1 MKTLIIYS
9 HPDTEGHCST
19 ILKNVENELNELKEK
34 YEIVDLYKIKF
45 DPILHED
52 ELYSAGKR
60 KDSEDVKQM
69 QKKIKDSKNMIFIY
83 PIWWNNY
90 PAILRGFIDRV
101 FVSGFAFRY
110 EKRFGNMVP
119 VGLIKGKKATIF
131 TTSGGSGLIFKYIQ
145 GSRGVK
151 VLKNDTLKFCGIKAK
166 SFHYGK
172 AIKLT
177 EKSKKKL
184 ETLVKTGIKWMY

>member
-9 HPDTEGHCST
+9 HPNVEGHCSR
-19 ILKNVENELNELKEK
+19 ILKNVEKELKEK
-34 YEIVDLYKIKF
+34 KEKYEVLDLYKIKF
-45 DPILHED
+45 DPVLHEK
-52 ELYSAGKR
+52 ELYSSGK
-60 KDSEDVKQM
+60 KHQSEDIKLIHS
-69 QKKIKDSKNMIFIY
+69 KIHEADKLIFIY

-110 EKRFGNMVP
+110 EKKLGNMVP

-145 GSRGVK
+145 GSRGDK
-151 VLKNDTLKFCGIKAK
+151 VLKNDTLKFCGIKTK

-172 AIKLT
+172 ALRINPET
-177 EKSKKKL
+177 EKKI
-184 ETLVKTGIKWMY
+184 EALVKKGMKWMY

>member
-1 MKTLIIYS
+1 MKTLIIYA

-19 ILKNVENELNELKEK
+19 ILKNVEKELNERKEK
-34 YEIVDLYKIKF
+34 YEILDLYKIKF
-45 DPILHED
+45 DPILHEE
-52 ELYSAGKR
+52 ELYSAGK
-60 KDSEDVKQM
+60 KYQSKDVKLM
-69 QKKIKDSKNMIFIY
+69 QAKIQESDNIIFIY
-83 PIWWNNY
+83 PIWWNNH

-110 EKRFGNMVP
+110 EKKFGNMVP

-131 TTSGGSGLIFKYIQ
+131 TTSGGSGLIFKFIQ

-151 VLKNDTLKFCGIKAK
+151 VLKNDTLKFCGVKTKA
-166 SFHYGK
+166 FHYGK
-172 AIKLT
+172 ALKLT

-184 ETLVKTGIKWMY
+184 ESLVKKGMKWMY